1 MERLQGLN
9 LRDGEL
15 SKPWPGPGPH
25 LTPGAARSWT
35 CSRCAALHL
44 AWETAHIWGDQL
56 ASEEAQTPTNY
67 LNKLENA
74 AEPTP
79 SGQCVSHM
87 SGHCG
92 SHVVRNY
99 HLTGT
104 AARCPKT
111 ELQTRTEQQ
120 RQTWSRSCSATTHS
134 LGTAGQTTS
143 SVSLCPEQ
151 AVLSQKEIPH
161 PTKAYGDSHLG
172 IAPNLWAHD
181 TAVTF
186 EHLYMAAYSTIALN
200 WALI

>member
-79 SGQCVSHM
+79 SGQCVTHT

-111 ELQTRTEQQ
+111 ELQTRAEQQ
-120 RQTWSRSCSATTHS
+120 RQTWSCSCSAILCHHTQPEHS
-134 LGTAGQTTS
+134 WTDYIQCVPLPRASRTVPEGNATSYQSLWGQPPWHCSQPLGS
-143 SVSLCPEQ
+143 
-151 AVLSQKEIPH
+151 
-161 PTKAYGDSHLG
+161 
-172 IAPNLWAHD
+172 
-181 TAVTF
+181 
-186 EHLYMAAYSTIALN
+186 
-200 WALI
+200 